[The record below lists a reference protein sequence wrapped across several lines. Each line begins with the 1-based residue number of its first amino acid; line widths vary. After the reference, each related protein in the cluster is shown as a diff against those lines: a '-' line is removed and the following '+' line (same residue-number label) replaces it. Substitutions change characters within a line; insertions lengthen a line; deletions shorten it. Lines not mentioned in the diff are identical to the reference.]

1 MSTQRTHARVLREN
15 ELTASPRVSL
25 LFNAHLSPISCHLS
39 APLLSLSLCICSPLR
54 LWTGSPPAP
63 PGPLSPSPFRPSPF
77 IKMVL
82 REPIGPKPFHKMVSA
97 SLSRRFP
104 EELAALGDNVGL
116 TVGEPLA
123 TPAQACR
130 VEKMRALHATRPHR
144 GFQIHARAYRVC
156 SAYWHG
162 LTALLCL
169 AALRIWGGGWAS
181 SSRVITQVPPHSS
194 SLLPLARAL
203 TGARRSRLS
212 ACGLPR
218 DVFADATLSVDAP
231 FDR

>member
-1 MSTQRTHARVLREN
+1 MSPSTLGSLGPKLLDRRARGYARARSWLHAEYEYGVKYFTPTLEHIFQSLVYSLPPMSTQRTHARVLREN

-130 VEKMRALHATRPHR
+130 VEKMRSLQLLAPH
-144 GFQIHARAYRVC
+144 
-156 SAYWHG
+156 
-162 LTALLCL
+162 
-169 AALRIWGGGWAS
+169 
-181 SSRVITQVPPHSS
+181 
-194 SLLPLARAL
+194 
-203 TGARRSRLS
+203 LS
-212 ACGLPR
+212 A
-218 DVFADATLSVDAP
+218 AP
-231 FDR
+231 